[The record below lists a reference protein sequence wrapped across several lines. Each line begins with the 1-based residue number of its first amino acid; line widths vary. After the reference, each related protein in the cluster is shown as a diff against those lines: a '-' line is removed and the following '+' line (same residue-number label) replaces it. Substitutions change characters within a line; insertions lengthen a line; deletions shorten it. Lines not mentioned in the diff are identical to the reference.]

1 MPEIYTSL
9 TGVVNDTDVR
19 GKALLE
25 LIKQYI
31 QLSGFYYGFRSIG
44 SEDIAMPCVM
54 VEPRTKTT
62 KMDRLGKYRI
72 KITYFIYWFVT
83 ESNPE
88 AIVALCDS
96 LSETLEKLFS
106 NNALNDLGT
115 ANSSKYKQYPNP
127 SGGYYWL
134 TSEMSS
140 IRWSGTYIDAVP
152 RGKYMRAGFMQFDVE
167 DVVIK

>member
-1 MPEIYTSL
+1 MVAINTSL
-9 TGVVNDTDVR
+9 TSVVNDTDVR
-19 GKALLE
+19 GLALLD
-25 LIKQYI
+25 LIRQYI
-31 QLSGFYYGFRSIG
+31 QLSGYYYGFRSIG

-54 VEPRTKTT
+54 IEPRSKEA

-72 KITYFIYWFVT
+72 KISYDIYWFVT

-88 AIVALCDS
+88 GIVTLCDS

-115 ANSSKYKQYPNP
+115 ANTSKYKQYPNP

-152 RGKYMRAGFMQFDVE
+152 RDKYMRAGMMKFDIE

>member
-1 MPEIYTSL
+1 MVEINTSL

-19 GKALLE
+19 GQALIQ
-25 LIKQYI
+25 LIQQYV
-31 QLSGFYYGFRSIG
+31 QLSGYYYGFRSIG

-54 VEPRTKTT
+54 VEPISKLTN
-62 KMDRLGKYRI
+62 MDRLGKYKI
-72 KITYFIYWFVT
+72 KITYNLYWFVI

-88 AIVALCDS
+88 AIVTLCDS

-115 ANSSKYKQYPNP
+115 ANTNKFKQYANP
-127 SGGYYWL
+127 SGGYFWL
-134 TSEMSS
+134 TSEMTG

-152 RGKYMRAGFMQFDVE
+152 RGKYMRAGMMQFVIE